1 MSINTEQ
8 MAEID
13 FQVIKEEYTRYLL
26 EDRTVLKVK
35 IPAIKMIESET
46 VDAAGYPTIAVNTT
60 NIVCA
65 IVPDHLKKKPTGTDV
80 DPFVDRPTEL
90 DFSVTDEVWQEY
102 HTMDGYKIL
111 IRPIVT
117 KVLKYEK
124 YNAFGEPI
132 YLVGNIQQILD
143 IKRIAAN
150 TYARGVPGAP
160 T

>member
-1 MSINTEQ
+1 MSINTGQ

-13 FQVIKEEYTRYLL
+13 FQVVREEYTRYLL

-35 IPAIKMIESET
+35 IPATKMIEGKT
-46 VDAAGYPTIAVNTT
+46 VNAAGYPTIAVNTT

-65 IVPDHLKKKPTGTDV
+65 IVPDHLKKKPTSTDV
-80 DPFVDRPTEL
+80 DLFVDRPAEL

-102 HTMDGYKIL
+102 HTMSGYKIL
-111 IRPIVT
+111 IRPVVT

-132 YLVGNIQQILD
+132 YSVGNIQQILD
-143 IKRIAAN
+143 IKRIAA
-150 TYARGVPGAP
+150 
-160 T
+160 